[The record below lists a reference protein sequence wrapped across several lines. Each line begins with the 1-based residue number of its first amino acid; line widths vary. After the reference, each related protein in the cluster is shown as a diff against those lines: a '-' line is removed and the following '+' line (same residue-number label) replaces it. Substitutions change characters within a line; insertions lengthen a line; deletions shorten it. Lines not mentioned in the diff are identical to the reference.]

1 MKRFL
6 QIAPALALSALL
18 AGPAIAQ
25 FRMRMPSAAGVWNP
39 VVGVGATYEMQS
51 SDGTKRNLDMAIVG
65 KETVDGGDAYWFEM
79 SLPGRNGQGEIVIKD
94 LLSRDGD
101 VLTLKRVVMQMPG
114 QPPMLMPD
122 MMIQRMAEQ
131 QGSKVADYRKNADDL
146 GKETVTTPAGTFEC
160 EHYRAK
166 DGSGEAWLDPK
177 AGGPYGL
184 VKSVS
189 GNGGTTMVLVKSV
202 TDAKDK
208 ITGTPQPF
216 NPMGMG
222 GPPQQ

>member
-6 QIAPALALSALL
+6 QIAPAIALFAFL
-18 AGPAIAQ
+18 AGPASAQ
-25 FRMRMPSAAGVWNP
+25 FRMRLPSVAGIWNP
-39 VVGVGATYEMQS
+39 VVGAGATYEMQS
-51 SDGTKRNLDMAIVG
+51 SDGTKRNMDLAIVG
-65 KETVDGGDAYWFEM
+65 KESVDGSDAYWLEISM
-79 SLPGRNGQGEIVIKD
+79 PSRNGDGEMVIKD
-94 LLSRDGD
+94 LFSRDGD
-101 VLTLKRVVMQMPG
+101 ILTLKRVVMQMPG
-114 QPPMLMPD
+114 RPPMLMPD
-122 MMIQRMAEQ
+122 MMIQRMASQ
-131 QGSKVADYRKNADDL
+131 DGNKVVDYRKNADDL
-146 GKETVTTPAGTFEC
+146 GKETVTTPAGTFTC
-160 EHYRAK
+160 EHYRSK

-189 GNGGTTMVLVKSV
+189 NNGSTTMVLVKSV